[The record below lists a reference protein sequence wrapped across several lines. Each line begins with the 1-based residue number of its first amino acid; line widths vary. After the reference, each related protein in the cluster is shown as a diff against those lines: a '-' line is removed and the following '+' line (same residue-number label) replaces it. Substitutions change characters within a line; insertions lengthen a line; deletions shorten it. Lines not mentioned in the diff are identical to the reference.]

1 MYSIILF
8 AQTIL
13 FTVQMP
19 NSLGVYMTKNIFQY
33 SYLTAFILQYCT
45 VSVVYIGT
53 EDLLPI

>member
-33 SYLTAFILQYCT
+33 SYLRAFILQYCT